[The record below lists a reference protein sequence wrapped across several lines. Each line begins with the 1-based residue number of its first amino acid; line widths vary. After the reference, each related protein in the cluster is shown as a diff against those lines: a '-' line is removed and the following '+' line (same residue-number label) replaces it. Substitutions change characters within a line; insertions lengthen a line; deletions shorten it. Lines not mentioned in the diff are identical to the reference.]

1 MELEGKIQGMKEDNI
16 LKIKGSE
23 VRIETTEEIVE
34 GSYFNDEYIHA
45 FQVVQGIIDR
55 NFSRNPSSE
64 MKIHNIVPFIGKRG
78 SGKTSAMMSFS
89 GILARYYKE
98 QNSFEHYP
106 YVFKNPKGE
115 EEKVRFFCIDC
126 IDGSLLEKGEDIFK
140 LILAQMYRSFLERDE
155 AERSKDRSYEYEK
168 RELQQYFDKVYRG
181 VCKLEQENYKEPY
194 YEESSIISLKNLS
207 SSLALVR
214 EFNSLVQQ
222 YLKLFMEIG
231 DDLRQYYDHV
241 KPFLVIMVDDL
252 DLNIYKGYEMLEK
265 LHRYMM
271 VPNVVV
277 MLSVDYDQI
286 KLLCEKQLY
295 QMVPNFDSKLNE
307 KRKAVERVARDFL
320 DKVFPGNVR
329 IYMPRFELRNDIQI
343 CMLNDNKN
351 PREFLFELLYEK
363 LELRVDI
370 EGTKRHYYEQNSL
383 RTFVSFFLML
393 YKMQPVI
400 KKISDETEDAFSYNY
415 KLLMSDTLN
424 RMADERLDSNHKE
437 IFDKIVKT
445 DLLHSAK
452 TLYAQIVQYMYIEE
466 NYENSL
472 SWQEKNERKKLGE
485 LAQNIRFAGYNY
497 GELLRIIYCWGRID
511 NDCKEMVR
519 CLLAYFSL
527 EFFKISR
534 QEMEFDVKRRKLIH
548 DIMGGSVLGSW
559 ANLIVPKIRI
569 LQSKAQMMGMRVNI
583 DMSKVISVNLE
594 DFSELGKLTKQNEDH
609 IYQITKTFLLWTMFF
624 DQLDYTKNSY
634 RWSIKKVK
642 NSENQIKLE
651 KVENPEKNSEELK
664 ICGSGIAN
672 FNIFGFVTNAFYY
685 KENVRPLLEQ
695 FCEIIGLEISYKDK
709 ILNKFDSEFSE
720 WQRISKGFV
729 IPVYNMDVTYNLF
742 KRLRQEEKGRKEV
755 TPEEFWKELIDI
767 YRFVYTRL
775 QRNDE
780 WYQEHN
786 LDVQI
791 KYADAFCEC
800 PYMKAIFQKS
810 DKGLKTIYEERM
822 GEDFEKELYGIFENV
837 MNNSSSMDVETERET
852 EYYGYYD

>member
-1 MELEGKIQGMKEDNI
+1 
-16 LKIKGSE
+16 
-23 VRIETTEEIVE
+23 
-34 GSYFNDEYIHA
+34 
-45 FQVVQGIIDR
+45 
-55 NFSRNPSSE
+55 
-64 MKIHNIVPFIGKRG
+64 
-78 SGKTSAMMSFS
+78 
-89 GILARYYKE
+89 
-98 QNSFEHYP
+98 
-106 YVFKNPKGE
+106 
-115 EEKVRFFCIDC
+115 
-126 IDGSLLEKGEDIFK
+126 
-140 LILAQMYRSFLERDE
+140 
-155 AERSKDRSYEYEK
+155 
-168 RELQQYFDKVYRG
+168 
-181 VCKLEQENYKEPY
+181 
-194 YEESSIISLKNLS
+194 
-207 SSLALVR
+207 
-214 EFNSLVQQ
+214 
-222 YLKLFMEIG
+222 
-231 DDLRQYYDHV
+231 
-241 KPFLVIMVDDL
+241 
-252 DLNIYKGYEMLEK
+252 
-265 LHRYMM
+265 
-271 VPNVVV
+271 
-277 MLSVDYDQI
+277 
-286 KLLCEKQLY
+286 
-295 QMVPNFDSKLNE
+295 
-307 KRKAVERVARDFL
+307 
-320 DKVFPGNVR
+320 
-329 IYMPRFELRNDIQI
+329 
-343 CMLNDNKN
+343 
-351 PREFLFELLYEK
+351 
-363 LELRVDI
+363 
-370 EGTKRHYYEQNSL
+370 
-383 RTFVSFFLML
+383 
-393 YKMQPVI
+393 
-400 KKISDETEDAFSYNY
+400 
-415 KLLMSDTLN
+415 
-424 RMADERLDSNHKE
+424 
-437 IFDKIVKT
+437 
-445 DLLHSAK
+445 
-452 TLYAQIVQYMYIEE
+452 
-466 NYENSL
+466 
-472 SWQEKNERKKLGE
+472 
-485 LAQNIRFAGYNY
+485 
-497 GELLRIIYCWGRID
+497 
-511 NDCKEMVR
+511 
-519 CLLAYFSL
+519 
-527 EFFKISR
+527 
-534 QEMEFDVKRRKLIH
+534 MEFDVKRRKLIH

>member
-1 MELEGKIQGMKEDNI
+1 MWNRRKNTKMKENNI

-45 FQVVQGIIDR
+45 FQIIQEIIDR
-55 NFSRNPSSE
+55 NFFRNPNSE

-89 GILARYYKE
+89 GILDRYYKE
-98 QNSFEHYP
+98 QNSFDHYP

-115 EEKVRFFCIDC
+115 EEKVRFFCVDC

-155 AERSKDRSYEYEK
+155 AEYSKDRSYEYEK
-168 RELQQYFDKVYRG
+168 RELQQYFDKVYRS
-181 VCKLEQENYKEPY
+181 VCKLEQENYREPY

-222 YLKLFMEIG
+222 YLKLFMETG
-231 DDLRQYYDHV
+231 NDSRQYYDHV

-271 VPNVVV
+271 VPNVIV

-343 CMLNDNKN
+343 SMSNDNKN

-393 YKMQPVI
+393 YKMQSVI
-400 KKISDETEDAFSYNY
+400 KKMPDETEDTFNYNY

-437 IFDKIVKT
+437 IFEKIVKT

-466 NYENSL
+466 NYESGL
-472 SWQEKNERKKLGE
+472 TWQEKNERKKLGE
-485 LAQNIRFAGYNY
+485 LARNINLAGYNY

-527 EFFKISR
+527 EFFKICR
-534 QEMEFDVKRRKLIH
+534 EEKEFDVKRRKLIH

-559 ANLIVPKIRI
+559 ANLIAPRMRV

-583 DMSKVISVNLE
+583 DMSKVISMNLE
-594 DFSELGKLTKQNEDH
+594 VFDELDKTTKENRKGT
-609 IYQITKTFLLWTMFF
+609 YQLIRKFLLWTMFF
-624 DQLDYTKNSY
+624 DQMDYTENSC
-634 RWSIKKVK
+634 RWNIIKVK

-651 KVENPEKNSEELK
+651 KVENPERKIEELK
-664 ICGSGIAN
+664 MCGVGVAN

-695 FCEIIGLEISYKDK
+695 FCKIIGLGESDENK
-709 ILNKFDSEFSE
+709 ILKKIDSEFSE
-720 WQRISKGFV
+720 WQKISKGFA

-742 KRLRQEEKGRKEV
+742 KRLRQEEKGGKVV
-755 TPEEFWKELIDI
+755 TSGEFWKELIDI
-767 YRFVYTRL
+767 YHFVYTRL

-780 WYQEHN
+780 WYKEHN

-800 PYMKAIFQKS
+800 PYMKAIFRKS
-810 DKGLKTIYEERM
+810 GKNLKTIYEEDM
-822 GEDFEKELYGIFENV
+822 GEDFEEGICNVFENV
-837 MNNSSSMDVETERET
+837 MNNSTVMETERET